1 MMARMGLIQ
10 EVAKTDRPILGNDI
24 PLLVFRVFRH
34 FSAGYVEEVLG
45 RGAAV
50 VFQNGGRDLGKEAGT
65 MLWKP
70 DPEEYLRE
78 ICKFVRD
85 SRIGILQP
93 REVSATRLVV
103 DLDECITC
111 AGMDNI
117 GKRICQFEVGFVAGV
132 AEVLIKKKPKAYE
145 TKCNANGEGT
155 CQVTVELV

>member
-1 MMARMGLIQ
+1 VGLIE
-10 EVAKTDRPILGNDI
+10 EVAKTHRPVLGSDI

-50 VFQNGGRDLGKEAGT
+50 VFQNGGRELGKEAGA

-70 DPEEYLRE
+70 DPTEYLRE
-78 ICKFVRD
+78 VCQFVRD
-85 SRIGILQP
+85 SRIGLLQP
-93 REVSATRLVV
+93 REVSASVLVV

-111 AGMDNI
+111 SGMANI
-117 GKRICQFEVGFVAGV
+117 GKRLCQFEVGFVAGV
-132 AEVLIKKKPKAYE
+132 AEVLVKKKTKAIE

-155 CQVTVELV
+155 CQVRVDLT

>member
-1 MMARMGLIQ
+1 MGLIE
-10 EVAKTDRPILGNDI
+10 EVTKTNRPILGNDI
-24 PLLVFRVFRH
+24 PIAIFRVFRH
-34 FSAGYVEEVLG
+34 FSAGYVEVVLG

-50 VFQNGGRDLGKEAGT
+50 VFQNGGRDLGREAGT

-78 ICKFVRD
+78 VCQFVRD

-93 REVSATRLVV
+93 RELNDRVLVV

-111 AGMDNI
+111 AGMANI

-155 CQVTVELV
+155 CQVTVELG

>member
-1 MMARMGLIQ
+1 MGLIE
-10 EVAKTDRPILGNDI
+10 EVAKSDRPILGNDI

-50 VFQNGGRDLGKEAGT
+50 VFQNGGRELGKEAGA
-65 MLWKP
+65 MIFKP
-70 DPEEYLRE
+70 DPTEYLRE
-78 ICKFVRD
+78 VCQFVRD
-85 SRIGILQP
+85 SRIGILKP
-93 REVSATRLVV
+93 RELTDKLLVV

-111 AGMDNI
+111 AGMDSI

-155 CQVTVELV
+155 CQVTVELG

>member
-1 MMARMGLIQ
+1 MGLIE
-10 EVAKTDRPILGNDI
+10 EVAKTHRPVLGSDI

-50 VFQNGGRDLGKEAGT
+50 VFQNGGRELGKEAGN
-65 MLWKP
+65 MLFKP
-70 DPEEYLRE
+70 DPTEYLRE
-78 ICKFVRD
+78 VCQFVKD
-85 SRIGILQP
+85 SRIGLLMP
-93 REVSATRLVV
+93 REVSDKLLVL

-111 AGMDNI
+111 AGMASI

-155 CQVTVELV
+155 CQVTVELG

>member
-1 MMARMGLIQ
+1 MGLIQ
-10 EVAKTDRPILGNDI
+10 EVAKTDRPALGNDI

-34 FSAGYVEEVLG
+34 FSAQYVEEVMG

-50 VFQNGGRDLGKEAGT
+50 VFQNGGRDLGREAGT
-65 MLWKP
+65 MLYKA
-70 DPEEYLRE
+70 DSEEYLRE

-85 SRIGILQP
+85 SRIGILMP
-93 REVSATRLVV
+93 REVSAKRLVV

-111 AGMDNI
+111 AGMSNI

-132 AEVLIKKKPKAYE
+132 AEVMVKKKTRATE

-155 CQVTVELV
+155 CQVTVELD